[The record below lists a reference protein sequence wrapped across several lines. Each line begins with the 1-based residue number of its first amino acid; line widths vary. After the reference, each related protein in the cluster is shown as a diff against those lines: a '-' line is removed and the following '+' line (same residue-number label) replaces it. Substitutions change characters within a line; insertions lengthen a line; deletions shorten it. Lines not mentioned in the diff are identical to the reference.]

1 MTRLRPRLD
10 ANHPQIVDA
19 LRRVG
24 ARVQS
29 LAAVG
34 GGCPDLLVAFRGAW
48 YVLEIKDGAKPP
60 SHRAL
65 TPDEVRWHAD
75 FGDAAPVFV
84 VTSPEEALYVIGA
97 L

>member
-1 MTRLRPRLD
+1 MARLHPRLD
-10 ANHPQIVDA
+10 ANHSQIVDA
-19 LRRVG
+19 LRRAG

-60 SHRAL
+60 SHRML
-65 TPDEVRWHAD
+65 TPDEARWHAD
-75 FGDAAPVFV
+75 FGGVAPVFV
-84 VTSPEEALYVIGA
+84 VTSVEEALRIIGA